1 LTLSVKNTETLLPIL
16 EIIDLINLLSV
27 LIIFPENSLF

>member
-1 LTLSVKNTETLLPIL
+1 VENTETLLPIL
-16 EIIDLINLLSV
+16 EIIDLTNLLSV